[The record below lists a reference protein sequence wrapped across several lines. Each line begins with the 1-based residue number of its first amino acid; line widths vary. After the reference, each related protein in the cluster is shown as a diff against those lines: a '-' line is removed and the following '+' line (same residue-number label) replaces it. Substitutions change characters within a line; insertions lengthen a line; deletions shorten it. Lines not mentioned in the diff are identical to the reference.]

1 MKDETSDIEEKQ
13 QYLIEEIL
21 KKNYNADKFSDYMKN
36 LKENGTELSNWTF
49 DELKQ
54 VVQTYINQQNSNEI
68 NNSDNVEK
76 EVENV
81 RNSFSNLTKNNIK
94 IPGFEDYEIIETSE
108 FIDSTEDKIQCIKQK
123 ENSLTKHN
131 NLYVEILK

>member
-49 DELKQ
+49 DEL
-54 VVQTYINQQNSNEI
+54 IH
-68 NNSDNVEK
+68 
-76 EVENV
+76 
-81 RNSFSNLTKNNIK
+81 
-94 IPGFEDYEIIETSE
+94 II
-108 FIDSTEDKIQCIKQK
+108 
-123 ENSLTKHN
+123 
-131 NLYVEILK
+131 

>member
-68 NNSDNVEK
+68 NN
-76 EVENV
+76 
-81 RNSFSNLTKNNIK
+81 L
-94 IPGFEDYEIIETSE
+94 
-108 FIDSTEDKIQCIKQK
+108 
-123 ENSLTKHN
+123 L
-131 NLYVEILK
+131 